1 MSKHALLRLALPA
14 TVLMAGTINLH
25 AQTTPSGDS
34 WQAGLV
40 LDGAGLLD
48 LPISVPVFIL
58 NVVTRDLESAVAS
71 GTSFFP
77 AKLSTPNLR

>member
-40 LDGAGLLD
+40 LDGAGTSRELELGRRDKGLGLGHSDLLVRGAFNEHF
-48 LPISVPVFIL
+48 SGEAIL
-58 NVVTRDLESAVAS
+58 
-71 GTSFFP
+71 GF
-77 AKLSTPNLR
+77 